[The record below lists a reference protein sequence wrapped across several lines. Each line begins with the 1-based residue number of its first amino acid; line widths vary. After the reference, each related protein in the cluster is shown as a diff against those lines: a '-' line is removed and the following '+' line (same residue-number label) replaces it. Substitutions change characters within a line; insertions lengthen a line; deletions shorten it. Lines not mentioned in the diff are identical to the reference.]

1 MNEQSP
7 PPESEV
13 QPLGDDTTKDI
24 KPSSLK
30 SRETQERST
39 SPDTKAAAPGTTREL
54 LRHLGWLMEEVVRGS
69 QEKVGLA
76 QAVYDSVRDKESFQF
91 SLVP

>member
-1 MNEQSP
+1 MKEQDL

-13 QPLGDDTTKDI
+13 
-24 KPSSLK
+24 KPTCDATEDSKPPSPLK
-30 SRETQERST
+30 SPETHTRAS
-39 SPDTKAAAPGTTREL
+39 SADTKEAPPGTTREL

-76 QAVYDSVRDKESFQF
+76 QAVYDSVRDN
-91 SLVP
+91 V